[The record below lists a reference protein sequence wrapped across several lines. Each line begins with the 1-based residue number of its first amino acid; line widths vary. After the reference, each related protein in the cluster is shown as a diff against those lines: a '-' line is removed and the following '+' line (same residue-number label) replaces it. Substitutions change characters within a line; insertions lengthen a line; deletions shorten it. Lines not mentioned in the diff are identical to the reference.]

1 MRPESWYL
9 RSGRN
14 RELALCCGRAAMEN
28 QASVHWMASDWSAPQ
43 GGSNRKGCSR

>member
-14 RELALCCGRAAMEN
+14 RDPALCCARAAMEN
-28 QASVHWMASDWSAPQ
+28 RVGVHWMASDWSAPQ
-43 GGSNRKGCSR
+43 DGSNRKDCWR